1 MTSRRKRNRRDKRAP
16 IPDFDP
22 PPQQNKP
29 KEKQD
34 GKQHST

>member
-22 PPQQNKP
+22 PMEQQNKP
-29 KEKQD
+29 KEKRD
-34 GKQHST
+34 EKR